1 MTESNLVS
9 DQIEANRGL
18 WLKIP
23 FFCFRAAIKEE
34 KRFSLVLS
42 RSSTLT
48 KKRRLLTPFFKLDK
62 KCCRK
67 KEKTHFHSIIH
78 VLDASVIVWLNY
90 RTTALNNLLPSGLKA
105 QRLEK
110 WKYIYKTLCFISR
123 RMTSQSFKWLQHATA
138 QCIDDSNDFYI
149 LQHWSKLTNPLY
161 YSLLNLLWKVIIKS
175 ISLSLLRFK
184 HRLELF

>member
-9 DQIEANRGL
+9 DQIESNRGL

-34 KRFSLVLS
+34 KKVFSRFV
-42 RSSTLT
+42 T
-48 KKRRLLTPFFKLDK
+48 FVDFDK
-62 KCCRK
+62 KAPPVNTFLNLAKNVVGR
-67 KEKTHFHSIIH
+67 EKTHFLSIIH
-78 VLDASVIVWLNY
+78 VLDASLIVWLDY
-90 RTTALNNLLPSGLKA
+90 SLLPSGLKA

-138 QCIDDSNDFYI
+138 QCIDDRNDFYI